1 MRSEEQE
8 FKVDPDY
15 LQKVQTDIRD
25 TSRAFLLEWM
35 IDVHRKFRLIPE
47 VLFVALHILDQ
58 YLSRQKIQ
66 KNQLHIL
73 GVTTLVLAA
82 KYEEIYP
89 PSIKDFLEIS
99 ENSFNA
105 AMVISME
112 KEILQAI
119 QFRVTAPSAYRFLQ
133 RFRRL
138 SVENNKDDE
147 LFFFAQ
153 YLLEVS
159 LLDASLLK
167 FLPSQL
173 AASCYILAS

>member
-1 MRSEEQE
+1 M
-8 FKVDPDY
+8 
-15 LQKVQTDIRD
+15 QTDIRD

-47 VLFVALHILDQ
+47 VLFVALHILDS

-66 KNQLHIL
+66 KNQLHLL

-112 KEILQAI
+112 KEIL
-119 QFRVTAPSAYRFLQ
+119 
-133 RFRRL
+133 
-138 SVENNKDDE
+138 
-147 LFFFAQ
+147 
-153 YLLEVS
+153 
-159 LLDASLLK
+159 
-167 FLPSQL
+167 
-173 AASCYILAS
+173 

>member
-1 MRSEEQE
+1 MK
-8 FKVDPDY
+8 FMVDNQY
-15 LQKVQTDIRD
+15 MKKVQTEILE
-25 TSRAFLLEWM
+25 TGRAYVLSWI

-112 KEILQAI
+112 KEIL
-119 QFRVTAPSAYRFLQ
+119 
-133 RFRRL
+133 
-138 SVENNKDDE
+138 
-147 LFFFAQ
+147 
-153 YLLEVS
+153 
-159 LLDASLLK
+159 
-167 FLPSQL
+167 
-173 AASCYILAS
+173 